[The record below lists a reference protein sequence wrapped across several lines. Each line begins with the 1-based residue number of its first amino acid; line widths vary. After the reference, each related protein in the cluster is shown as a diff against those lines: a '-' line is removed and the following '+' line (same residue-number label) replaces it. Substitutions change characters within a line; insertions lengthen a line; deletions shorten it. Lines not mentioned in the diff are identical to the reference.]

1 MDKDL
6 NYVPLRRDIYAA
18 KIGLKPG
25 ELDELGEDAPLVLF
39 LRILLQQVIGW
50 NWYILSNI
58 TCPPTALIKQ
68 GMSIW
73 RHSHFDPWGSLFRTS
88 EMTAI
93 ILSDIGCL
101 LTITALYQIYLRLG
115 SFEQLCWLYI
125 VPWMWVNH
133 WIGMSVPY
141 KVATCFPLKHSQS

>member
-6 NYVPLRRDIYAA
+6 NYVPLRRDGYAA

-25 ELDELGEDAPLVLF
+25 ELDELGEDAPIVLF
-39 LRILLQQVIGW
+39 LRVVLQQLIGW

-68 GMSIW
+68 GMSTW
-73 RHSHFDPWGSLFRTS
+73 RHSHFDPWGSLFRDS
-88 EMTAI
+88 ERTAI
-93 ILSDIGCL
+93 VLSDIGCL
-101 LTITALYQIYLRLG
+101 LTMTALYQIYLYLG
-115 SFEQLCWLYI
+115 CFGQVFWLYI

-133 WIGMSVPY
+133 WIGMLTP
-141 KVATCFPLKHSQS
+141 PPNRLRSQLNCI